1 MPHISVKMYPG
12 RGADLKQKLSHE
24 LTRALVD
31 TLGIP
36 ESAVSVSIYDVEK
49 EKWNEAV
56 VQPELVENPGC
67 VFKKTGENLK

>member
-1 MPHISVKMYPG
+1 MYSN
-12 RGADLKQKLSHE
+12 RFNKNIETDDFYRFSRLSK
-24 LTRALVD
+24 
-31 TLGIP
+31 
-36 ESAVSVSIYDVEK
+36 EK